1 MYERTYHKTV
11 LKTEE
16 KAPKKST
23 SRINWKM
30 ILILTALIAVFGG
43 MIYVIRLPKLQVKTV
58 EVTGEHVVDPG
69 DITEFI
75 TTQLQGNK
83 LFILPR
89 SSIFLVPEH
98 TIEKALQRQFPRLQ
112 TVVVSRKNFSTL
124 TVTVSEYQGV
134 YLWCTTDTECYF
146 MDQNGVT
153 FSPAPYFSGSAYP
166 KLFIGTLEQLPFQA
180 LSPAQ
185 LTTVQLLLERLPS
198 IGIAPLAFH
207 FVNDH
212 EVTIDF
218 NHNGQQAMVL
228 LDPNIDPA
236 QTITTLFTALRTN
249 PLATKFHDPTQI
261 LQYIDLRFS
270 NRVVYKFQ

>member
-249 PLATKFHDPTQI
+249 PLATKFHDPTQV